1 LILVYSWGQT
11 TPVGSPFFMT
21 TQLPDDPLKN
31 IIAWQT
37 KYKELKQQCGVA
49 EIDTPGTTKDSR
61 EALHDTSH
69 ATDSVKDWRTF
80 WKDVLDDS
88 EDNFENELA
97 TAVKQQKTMTKQ
109 KTVNDFLD
117 TLCGAFEELS
127 GEEVF
132 DCFFEAV
139 QSQFD
144 YTKKEYDK
152 TSELLDLLAGVK

>member
-1 LILVYSWGQT
+1 MS
-11 TPVGSPFFMT
+11 
-21 TQLPDDPLKN
+21 TQFPEDPLNHIKT
-31 IIAWQT
+31 WQT
-37 KYKELKQQCGVA
+37 KFKEHKQQCGVA
-49 EIDTPGTTKDSR
+49 EMDTPGTTKNSR
-61 EALHDTSH
+61 EALHDTSN

-97 TAVKQQKTMTKQ
+97 TAIKQQIAMAKQ
-109 KTVNDFLD
+109 KAVDNFLD
-117 TLCGAFEELS
+117 TICCALEEMS

-139 QSQFD
+139 QSQHK

-152 TSELLDLLAGVK
+152 TNELMDLLAGLK